1 MALTRKFLAAMGID
15 NEKIDEIITAH
26 SETVEALKE
35 QRDSFKA
42 EADNLTSVTRDR
54 DDLKAKLAGFEE
66 KVAAQKK
73 ELSEYK
79 TKIADAE
86 AKTKA
91 AEDRTT
97 ELTAKIGELEESNKT
112 AAAESEKKYE
122 ALKSESDKKYED
134 LKSEYDTFKTQT
146 AAEAQ
151 TAKKVGAYSS
161 LLRDMGIAEKRVGA
175 IVKVTD
181 LSGLELDDDGSIKDA
196 DKWSE
201 KINTDWADFIPT
213 QGTEGAK
220 TPTPPANN
228 GAKMSKDEILK
239 IKDPE
244 ERQRLIAE
252 NHELFGF

>member
-42 EADNLTSVTRDR
+42 EADNLTSITRER
-54 DDLKAKLAGFEE
+54 DDLKVKLAGAED

-73 ELSEYK
+73 EISEYK
-79 TKIADAE
+79 TKITDAE
-86 AKTKA
+86 AKVKA
-91 AEDRTT
+91 SEDKAN
-97 ELTAKIGELEESNKT
+97 ELNAKIGELEESGKT

-122 ALKSESDKKYED
+122 ALKAESDKKYED
-134 LKSEYDTFKTQT
+134 LKSEYDTYKTQT

-151 TAKKVGAYSS
+151 TAKKVNAYST
-161 LLRDMGIAEKRVGA
+161 LLRDAGIAEKRVGA
-175 IVKVTD
+175 IMKVTD
-181 LSGLELDDDGSIKDA
+181 LSSVELDDEGGIKDA

-201 KINTDWADFIPT
+201 KIRTDWSEFIPT

-220 TPTPPANN
+220 TSTPPTNN
-228 GAKMSKDEILK
+228 GAKMSKDEIMK

-244 ERQRLIAE
+244 ERQRAIAE
-252 NHELFGF
+252 NHEMFGF